1 MGVIMHGVNAGN
13 GKRLSGTEHLRQSVI
28 DILTTPIGS
37 RVLRRDY
44 GSELVD
50 LVDNPQDESNRV
62 RIIAATAGALAR
74 WEPRIRVSS
83 VQVAF
88 ITHGHFDL
96 TIVGTDI
103 ENSQPIMLTEISIN
117 GDEFS
122 NN

>member
-1 MGVIMHGVNAGN
+1 MNGVNAGN

-88 ITHGHFDL
+88 VTHGHFDL
-96 TIVGTDI
+96 TIIGTDV
-103 ENSQPIMLTEISIN
+103 ESSQPITLTEISIN